1 MVHRNGELPI
11 TAGALLAAVAA
22 MAATSLVA
30 AAAPSAVAAA
40 GPAPVRAPAHAPALT
55 ELPFLPDDWYSE
67 PTGLNEEGAISG
79 YSTPSDG
86 MYPAN
91 YRDRAVRWDSDDTI
105 HALPPA
111 SGDLYGRATEI
122 NGSGTT
128 AGYSWSAGTSQ
139 SARQGH
145 AVRWSGTGD
154 VTPLAPV
161 PGDTFSRPAALN
173 DAGAVAGTSWK
184 GDVSPDEGHGVVWKP
199 DGTLVTLPALPGD
212 AYSAPVAINGAGEA
226 VGYSWN
232 GGLSTRH
239 AVKWSPGGAAT
250 DLGALVRAKWPRHD
264 SSSAFGIN
272 DSGTVIGSAARA
284 EPAGPTEPHAVEW
297 ADDGTVQDLGLNASA
312 ASISDNGTVS
322 GFRRA
327 TDGSVRTT
335 ATRWAPD
342 GTPTLLALP
351 GDMRGNSNGAQV
363 NDAGTVAGYAW
374 DGIPSRENK
383 RAVRWAADGGA
394 VDLGSAPSDPYS
406 SALFV
411 NSGGTIAGVSIR
423 TPIYTYLPGTHHA
436 VVWRS

>member
-1 MVHRNGELPI
+1 MVNRNDKLPI
-11 TAGALLAAVAA
+11 TAAAFLAAA
-22 MAATSLVA
+22 SLVA
-30 AAAPSAVAAA
+30 TAAPSAVAD
-40 GPAPVRAPAHAPALT
+40 PAPAPALT
-55 ELPFLPDDWYSE
+55 ALPFLPGDWYSQ
-67 PTGLNEEGAISG
+67 PTGLNEEGAVSG
-79 YSTPSDG
+79 YSTSPDG

-111 SGDLYGRATEI
+111 PGDLYGRATEI
-122 NGSGTT
+122 NNSGTT

-161 PGDTFSRPAALN
+161 PGDAFSRPAALN
-173 DAGAVAGTSWK
+173 DAGAVAGTSWT

-199 DGTLVTLPALPGD
+199 DGTLVALPPLPGD
-212 AYSAPVAINGAGEA
+212 AYSAPVAMNGTGEA

-250 DLGALVRAKWPRHD
+250 DLGALIRAKWPQHGA
-264 SSSAFGIN
+264 SSAFGIN
-272 DSGTVIGSAARA
+272 DSGAVIGTAARP
-284 EPAGPTEPHAVEW
+284 EPAGPVEPHAVEW
-297 ADDGTVQDLGLNASA
+297 GDDGTVKDLGLNASA
-312 ASISDNGTVS
+312 TSISDQGIVS
-322 GFRRA
+322 GSRRTDISVKA
-327 TDGSVRTT
+327 TAV
-335 ATRWAPD
+335 RWAPD
-342 GTPTLLALP
+342 GTATPLALP
-351 GDMRGNSNGAQV
+351 GDMRGNGNGAQV
-363 NDAGTVAGYAW
+363 NDAGTVVGDAW

-383 RAVRWAADGGA
+383 RAMRWGADGSA

-411 NSGGTIAGVSIR
+411 NSDGAIAGVSIR
-423 TPIYTYLPGTHHA
+423 TPLYTYLGGTHHA
-436 VVWRS
+436 VVWRP